1 MTRSPRGLAFLLAGL
16 SAIGPF
22 AIDTYLPAFPA
33 IAADLGATPIEVQ
46 QTLTVYLGFFAL
58 MTLWHGALA
67 DALGRRRVVLWSLA
81 MFFATSI
88 GCAMATRI
96 EHLWL
101 ARALAGMCAGAGMVI
116 GRAIVR
122 DLFEGAQ
129 AQRLMSTIQLLFA
142 LAPAAAPVIGGAVFG
157 LFGWRATFWFL
168 SAYAGVLWLACFM
181 WLPETLDP
189 GHRRSLHPV
198 RLARDYAHMFAHPAL
213 VALVIAVSMNF
224 AGFFLYVL
232 SAPAFLLEH
241 LGVSPQGFGWLFGPT
256 VAGMMTGSWIARR
269 LAGHTAPMAQLRL
282 AYTVMLAASLFNVV
296 LNLAMPASMP
306 WAVLPIALYN
316 VGQAIAMPVLS
327 LLALDLF
334 PKARG
339 MVSSCQGFAQS
350 LTNTLAAGLVVPLLW
365 GEPLHL
371 AAGMAGFVLIGWLA
385 YLRYRALR
393 TATES
398 PEAV

>member
-1 MTRSPRGLAFLLAGL
+1 MSRSTRGLALLLAAL

-33 IAADLGATPIEVQ
+33 IAADLGATSVEVQ
-46 QTLTVYLGFFAL
+46 QTLTIYLGFFAL

-67 DALGRRRVVLWSLA
+67 DALGRRRVVLWMLG
-81 MFFATSI
+81 MFFVTSI
-88 GCAMATRI
+88 GCAMATTI
-96 EHLWL
+96 EQLWL

-122 DLFEGAQ
+122 DLFDGAQ

-142 LAPAAAPVIGGAVFG
+142 LAPAAAPIIGGWVFG

-168 SAYAGVLWLACFM
+168 AAYAGLLWIACFV

-189 GHRRSLHPV
+189 AHRRSLHPV
-198 RLARDYAHMFAHPAL
+198 KLGRDYAHMFAHPAL
-213 VALVIAVSMNF
+213 IALVLAVSMNF

-232 SAPAFLLEH
+232 SAPAFLMDH
-241 LGVSPQGFGWLFGPT
+241 LGVSPQGFAWLFGPT
-256 VAGMMTGSWIARR
+256 VAGMMTGSWLSRR
-269 LAGHTAPMAQLRL
+269 LAGRMAPMLQLKA
-282 AYTVMLAASLFNVV
+282 AYTIMLAAAAINVV
-296 LNLAMPASMP
+296 LNLALPASLP
-306 WAVLPIALYN
+306 WAVLPIAVYN
-316 VGQAIAMPVLS
+316 IGQAIAMPVLS

-350 LTNTLAAGLVVPLLW
+350 LTNALAAGLVVPLLW

-371 AAGMAGFVLIGWLA
+371 AAGMAGFVLLGWLA
-385 YLRYRALR
+385 WLRYRSVRA
-393 TATES
+393 
-398 PEAV
+398 

>member
-1 MTRSPRGLAFLLAGL
+1 MSRSPRSLAFLLAGL

-33 IAADLGATPIEVQ
+33 IAADLGATPVQVQ

-67 DALGRRRVVLWSLA
+67 DALGRRRVVLWMMAL
-81 MFFATSI
+81 FFATSV
-88 GCAMATRI
+88 GCAMATSI
-96 EHLWL
+96 EQLWL

-122 DLFEGAQ
+122 DLFDGAQ

-142 LAPAAAPVIGGAVFG
+142 LAPAAAPIIGGWVFG

-168 SAYAGVLWLACFM
+168 AAYAGVLWVACFI

-189 GHRRSLHPV
+189 AHRRSLHPV
-198 RLARDYAHMFAHPAL
+198 KLARDYAHMFARPAL
-213 VALVIAVSMNF
+213 LALVIAVSMNF
-224 AGFFLYVL
+224 AGFFLYVM
-232 SAPAFLLEH
+232 SAPVFLMEH
-241 LGVSPQGFGWLFGPT
+241 LGVSPQGFAWLFGPT
-256 VAGMMTGSWIARR
+256 VAGMMTGSWISRR
-269 LAGHTAPMAQLRL
+269 LAGRMAPMVQLKL
-282 AYTVMLAASLFNVV
+282 AYTIMIAAAFANVA
-296 LNLAMPASMP
+296 LNLATTASLP

-316 VGQAIAMPVLS
+316 IGQAIAMPTLS

-334 PKARG
+334 PKSRG

-350 LTNTLAAGLVVPLLW
+350 LTNALAAGLVVPLLW

-371 AAGMAGFVLIGWLA
+371 AVGMAGFILVGWLA
-385 YLRYRALR
+385 WLRYRSLQ
-393 TATES
+393 
-398 PEAV
+398 P

>member
-1 MTRSPRGLAFLLAGL
+1 VTQSPRGLALLLAGL
-16 SAIGPF
+16 AAIGPF

-33 IAADLGATPIEVQ
+33 IAADLGATPLQVQ

-81 MFFATSI
+81 LFFGTSV
-88 GCAMATRI
+88 GCAMATTI
-96 EHLWL
+96 EQLWL

-129 AQRLMSTIQLLFA
+129 AQKLMSTIQLLFA
-142 LAPAAAPVIGGAVFG
+142 LAPAAAPIIGGWVFG
-157 LFGWRATFWFL
+157 GFGWRATFWFL
-168 SAYAGVLWLACFM
+168 ALYAGVLWAACLV

-189 GHRRSLHPV
+189 AHRRSLHPV
-198 RLARDYAHMFAHPAL
+198 KLGRDYAHMFAHPAL
-213 VALVIAVSMNF
+213 IALVIAVSMNF

-232 SAPAFLLEH
+232 SAPAFLMEH
-241 LGVSPQGFGWLFGPT
+241 LGVSPQGFAWLFGPT

-269 LAGHTAPMAQLRL
+269 LAGRMTPMHQLRL
-282 AYTVMLAASLFNVV
+282 AYTIMIAAAGVNVV
-296 LNLAMPASMP
+296 LNLALPASLP

-316 VGQAIAMPVLS
+316 IGQAIAMPTLS

-334 PKARG
+334 PKSRG

-350 LTNTLAAGLVVPLLW
+350 LTNTAAAGLVVPLLW

-371 AAGMAGFVLIGWLA
+371 AAGMAGFVLIGWLG
-385 YLRYRALR
+385 YLRYRAVR
-393 TATES
+393 G
-398 PEAV
+398 